1 MRGSSALVAIRR
13 VAMSAAA
20 ISSVSM
26 GVASSACAA
35 NKFVIATDGV
45 ASASSESSKDF
56 LLSRPSGAYTTA
68 RTCSR
73 GRRLFEWETHVGRTA
88 LSVAGML
95 TSEVEQG
102 AAAAPLLETLTKPEV
117 LRPRLDAT
125 VAAAVHEYMATH
137 GEDGELKVTVL
148 VTWDRTAVPTDGN
161 GVVGSIACHIAPLP
175 PLPSPPVRVEVR
187 GAPRANAAAKDSS
200 WVSERAP
207 LEELMR
213 GSAVGAV
220 NELLLADD
228 DGALLE
234 GSQTNFFA
242 LVDGAVHTAG
252 DGILA
257 GTVRRLLL
265 EVCEREGI
273 PVKLTPPKLADAQKW
288 EGALISSTSRLAL
301 PIDELYVPKEG
312 KPSEAA
318 DCLIKFETGE
328 GSLARRLQVMVTSEV
343 ESHSTEIPH

>member
-1 MRGSSALVAIRR
+1 MASQLPLPRR
-13 VAMSAAA
+13 PRIFS
-20 ISSVSM
+20 
-26 GVASSACAA
+26 
-35 NKFVIATDGV
+35 
-45 ASASSESSKDF
+45 
-56 LLSRPSGAYTTA
+56 
-68 RTCSR
+68 SR
-73 GRRLFEWETHVGRTA
+73 GRVVRTQQLDLCHRRAAYSSGETHVGRTA
-88 LSVAGML
+88 SSCAAMLGEGQTTLSDAL
-95 TSEVEQG
+95 AT
-102 AAAAPLLETLTKPEV
+102 PEACGRDSTRRSALAV
-117 LRPRLDAT
+117 KEYLSQHGDA
-125 VAAAVHEYMATH
+125 
-137 GEDGELKVTVL
+137 DELKVTVL
-148 VTWDRTAVPTDGN
+148 VTWDGEGDTT
-161 GVVGSIACHIAPLP
+161 GSIACHIAPLP
-175 PLPSPPVRVEVR
+175 RLPEPPVRVEVR
-187 GAPRANAAAKDSS
+187 GAPRSNAMAKDST
-200 WVSERAP
+200 WVTERAP
-207 LEELMR
+207 LEALMR
-213 GSAVGAV
+213 DSAVGSV
-220 NELLLADD
+220 NELLLATESGD
-228 DGALLE
+228 LLE

-252 DGILA
+252 DGVLE